1 MYHTLPDA
9 NRIHSCFTVQ
19 WSIVIMYLLGK
30 RRRSVADVEEKNM
43 SGFYE
48 IYIKLKLL
56 VRYSQHDKSS
66 LAVGIAK
73 EE

>member
-1 MYHTLPDA
+1 M
-9 NRIHSCFTVQ
+9 
-19 WSIVIMYLLGK
+19 
-30 RRRSVADVEEKNM
+30 ADVEEKNM